1 MLTFSDSI
9 RSRRQARRFCQL
21 NGSETCFDGKRP
33 VSRDHRKLHVFQL
46 ADSLLLGV
54 YRATTGFP
62 TEERYGLR
70 MQLRRSALSIASN
83 IVEGSARR
91 TTREYVN
98 FLNQANG
105 SAAETRYLLSV
116 ANRLELLSDQHFA
129 PLEEQYSE
137 VQRGLQAMINTLE
150 SRD

>member
-1 MLTFSDSI
+1 M
-9 RSRRQARRFCQL
+9 A
-21 NGSETCFDGKRP
+21 
-33 VSRDHRKLHVFQL
+33 RDHRKLHVFQI

-62 TEERYGLR
+62 VAERYGLQG
-70 MQLRRSALSIASN
+70 QLRRLALSVPLN

-98 FLNQANG
+98 FLNHANG

-116 ANRLELLSDQHFA
+116 AHRLAFLGDRHYI
-129 PLEEQYSE
+129 PLAEQYDE

-150 SRD
+150 NRD

>member
-1 MLTFSDSI
+1 LLPGNATV
-9 RSRRQARRFCQL
+9 A
-21 NGSETCFDGKRP
+21 
-33 VSRDHRKLHVFQL
+33 RDHRKLHVFQL
-46 ADSLLLGV
+46 ADSLLLGI

-62 TEERYGLR
+62 AAERYGLTG
-70 MQLRRSALSIASN
+70 QLRRSALSVASN

-116 ANRLELLSDQHFA
+116 AHRLELLRDQDFLPA
-129 PLEEQYSE
+129 EQYSE

-150 SRD
+150 CRD